1 MVYEKGFKMHIRI
14 KCIFDTRKFNR
25 LCRRN
30 FGQPNLNE
38 NFVQFKLD
46 INDFSKDIRK
56 ACTKRF

>member
-1 MVYEKGFKMHIRI
+1 MHIRI